1 MTDRIR
7 DFVDEMTS
15 WRQDFH
21 RHPELAFQEE
31 RTSGKVAELLGA
43 FGIEVHRGLAKTG
56 VVGTIRNGSSD
67 RKIALRADMDALP
80 IEEENDFAHR
90 SRHPGKMHACG
101 HDGHTSML
109 LGAAKYLS
117 ETRNFDGTVYL
128 FFQPAEE
135 NGGGANVMIQEGLFE
150 RFPAERVFGM
160 HNIPDIGLGS
170 FGLCSGPM
178 MAAVDLVHYVVTSP
192 GGHAAMP
199 HSTVDTLVVSAE
211 VLLAL
216 QTIVSRNVDPMHQA
230 VVSIT
235 QIHGGH
241 ADNIIP
247 SRVEHGGCVRTFLPE
262 VQGLVEER
270 IDALLDGITRAHG
283 AGYELDYQTIYP
295 ATVNTEAEVAQ
306 AADAAGKIGEVSTEI
321 IPIMASEDF
330 SFMLQERPGAFIFA
344 GNGPSAGLHTPL
356 YDFND
361 ELLAIG
367 ARYWAT
373 LVETQLAR

>member
-1 MTDRIR
+1 
-7 DFVDEMTS
+7 
-15 WRQDFH
+15 
-21 RHPELAFQEE
+21 
-31 RTSGKVAELLGA
+31 
-43 FGIEVHRGLAKTG
+43 
-56 VVGTIRNGSSD
+56 
-67 RKIALRADMDALP
+67 
-80 IEEENDFAHR
+80 
-90 SRHPGKMHACG
+90 
-101 HDGHTSML
+101 
-109 LGAAKYLS
+109 
-117 ETRNFDGTVYL
+117 
-128 FFQPAEE
+128 
-135 NGGGANVMIQEGLFE
+135 
-150 RFPAERVFGM
+150 M

-178 MAAVDLVHYVVTSP
+178 MAAVDLLHYVVTSP

-216 QTIVSRNVDPMHQA
+216 QTIVSRNVDPMLQA

-235 QIHGGH
+235 QVHGGH

-262 VQGLVEER
+262 VQSLVEKR
-270 IDALLDGITRAHG
+270 IDTLLDGITRAHG

-306 AADAAGKIGEVSTEI
+306 AADAAGRIGEVSTEI
-321 IPIMASEDF
+321 VPIMASEDF

-356 YDFND
+356 YEFND
-361 ELLAIG
+361 DLLEIG

-373 LVETQLAR
+373 LVETQLAH